1 MPLIQSLSPEFRQR
15 CEAIATEQR
24 SLLRVRSF
32 EPLPADILATKLG
45 ATLFTPDQVPNLEPE
60 QVTLLLASDGWSG
73 VIISDRPLWIVHNPR
88 HASTRR
94 ESNLMHEIAHVLLN
108 HKPVGFNPVTGL
120 PKRKQNNEDE
130 ATYLGGCL
138 QIPKRG
144 LLWATQRKMLLPQ
157 IAERFGASEAMVQ
170 FRSNV
175 TNVLVKCL

>member
-24 SLLRVRSF
+24 SLLGVRAF
-32 EPLPADILATKLG
+32 ERLPANTLAAKLG
-45 ATLFTPDQVPNLEPE
+45 ATLLTPDRVPNLEPD
-60 QVTLLLASDGWSG
+60 QVALLLARNEWSAG
-73 VIISDRPLWIVHNPR
+73 IIRYNPLWIVYNPR
-88 HASTRR
+88 HAPTRH

-108 HKPVGFNPVTGL
+108 HKPVGFDPVTGL

-130 ATYLGGCL
+130 ATFLGGCL

-144 LLWATQRKMLLPQ
+144 LLWATQQKMLLPQ
-157 IAERFGASEAMVQ
+157 IASHFGASEAMVQ

-175 TNVLVKCL
+175 TDVSVKC

>member
-1 MPLIQSLSPEFRQR
+1 MSLIQSLSPEFRQS
-15 CEAIATEQR
+15 CEAITTEQR

-32 EPLPADILATKLG
+32 EPLPANTLAAKLG
-45 ATLFTPDQVPNLEPE
+45 AILFTPDQFPNLEPE

-73 VIISDRPLWIVHNPR
+73 AIISDRPLWIVYNPR
-88 HASTRR
+88 HAPARY
-94 ESNLMHEIAHVLLN
+94 ESNLMHEIAHVLLD
-108 HKPVGFNPVTGL
+108 HKPVGFDSVTGL

-130 ATYLGGCL
+130 ATYLGRCL

-157 IAERFGASEAMVQ
+157 IAAHFGASEAMVQ

-175 TNVLVKCL
+175 TNVLVKC

>member
-1 MPLIQSLSPEFRQR
+1 MSLIQSLSSEFRQR
-15 CEAIATEQR
+15 CEATATEQR

-32 EPLPADILATKLG
+32 EPLPADTLAAKLG
-45 ATLFTPDQVPNLEPE
+45 ATLFTPDQLPNLEPE
-60 QVTLLLASDGWSG
+60 QVAVLLASDGWSG
-73 VIISDRPLWIVHNPR
+73 AIISDRPLWIVYNPR
-88 HASTRR
+88 HAPARY
-94 ESNLMHEIAHVLLN
+94 ESNLMHEIAHLLLN
-108 HKPVGFNPVTGL
+108 HKSVGFDSVTGL

-157 IAERFGASEAMVQ
+157 IATHFGASEAMVQ

-175 TNVLVKCL
+175 TEVSVKC

>member
-1 MPLIQSLSPEFRQR
+1 MSLIQSLSPEFRQR

-32 EPLPADILATKLG
+32 EPLAADILAAKLG
-45 ATLFTPDQVPNLEPE
+45 ATLFTPDQLPNLEAE
-60 QVTLLLASDGWSG
+60 QVAVLLASDGWSG
-73 VIISDRPLWIVHNPR
+73 AIISDRPLWIVYNPR
-88 HASTRR
+88 HAPARY
-94 ESNLMHEIAHVLLN
+94 ESNLMHEIAHVLLD
-108 HKPVGFNPVTGL
+108 HKSVGFDSVTGL

-138 QIPKRG
+138 QIPKHG

-157 IAERFGASEAMVQ
+157 IAAHFGASEAMVK

-175 TNVLVKCL
+175 TDVSVKC

>member
-1 MPLIQSLSPEFRQR
+1 MSLIQSLSPEFRQR

-45 ATLFTPDQVPNLEPE
+45 ARLFTPDQVPNLEPE
-60 QVTLLLASDGWSG
+60 QIAVLLASDGWSAG
-73 VIISDRPLWIVHNPR
+73 IIHHNPLWIVYNPR
-88 HASTRR
+88 HAPVRY
-94 ESNLMHEIAHVLLN
+94 ESNLMHEIAHVLFN
-108 HKPVGFNPVTGL
+108 HKAVGFDSVTGL

-157 IAERFGASEAMVQ
+157 IAAHFGASEAMVK

-175 TNVLVKCL
+175 TDVSIKC

>member
-1 MPLIQSLSPEFRQR
+1 MSLIQSLSPEFRQR

-45 ATLFTPDQVPNLEPE
+45 ARLFTPDQVPNLEPE
-60 QVTLLLASDGWSG
+60 QVAVLLASDGWSAG
-73 VIISDRPLWIVHNPR
+73 IIHHNPLWIVYNPR
-88 HASTRR
+88 HAPARY
-94 ESNLMHEIAHVLLN
+94 ESNLMHEIAHVLFN
-108 HKPVGFNPVTGL
+108 HKAVGFDSVTGL

-144 LLWATQRKMLLPQ
+144 LLWATQRNMLLPQ
-157 IAERFGASEAMVQ
+157 IAAHFGASEAMVK

-175 TNVLVKCL
+175 TEVSVKC

>member
-1 MPLIQSLSPEFRQR
+1 MSLIQSLSPECRQR

-24 SLLRVRSF
+24 SLLGVRSF
-32 EPLPADILATKLG
+32 EPLPADTLAAKLG
-45 ATLFTPDQVPNLEPE
+45 AKLFTPDQLPNLELE
-60 QVTLLLASDGWSG
+60 QVAVLLASDEWSG
-73 VIISDRPLWIVHNPR
+73 AIISDRPLWIVYNPR
-88 HASTRR
+88 HAPARY
-94 ESNLMHEIAHVLLN
+94 ESNLMHEIAHVLFN
-108 HKPVGFNPVTGL
+108 HKPVGFDSVTGL

-157 IAERFGASEAMVQ
+157 IAAHFGASEAMVK

-175 TNVLVKCL
+175 TEVSVKC

>member
-1 MPLIQSLSPEFRQR
+1 MSLIQSLPPEFRQR

-24 SLLRVRSF
+24 SLLRVRAF
-32 EPLPADILATKLG
+32 EALSADTLAAKLG

-60 QVTLLLASDGWSG
+60 QLAVLLASDGWSG
-73 VIISDRPLWIVHNPR
+73 AIISDRPLWIVYNPR
-88 HASTRR
+88 HAPTRR
-94 ESNLMHEIAHVLLN
+94 ESNLMHEIAHVLLD
-108 HKPVGFNPVTGL
+108 HKPVGFDPVTGL

-144 LLWATQRKMLLPQ
+144 LLWATQRKILLPQ
-157 IAERFGASEAMVQ
+157 IAVHFGASEAMVQ

-175 TNVLVKCL
+175 TDVPLKC